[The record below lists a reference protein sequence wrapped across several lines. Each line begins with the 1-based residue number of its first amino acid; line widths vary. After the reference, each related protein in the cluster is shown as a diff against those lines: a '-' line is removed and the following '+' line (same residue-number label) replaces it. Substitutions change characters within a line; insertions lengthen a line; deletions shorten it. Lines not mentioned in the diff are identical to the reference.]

1 MLTCTRVVKQLSD
14 FIDNSLGAEMQA
26 AMAQHLEN
34 CKGCRVLR
42 ETYESTQHL
51 CREILQT
58 SCPAELGDRLLAFLR
73 REIHKP

>member
-1 MLTCTRVVKQLSD
+1 MLTCTKVVELLSD
-14 FIDNSLGAEMQA
+14 FIDNTLTAEMHK
-26 AMAQHLEN
+26 AMTQHLEN
-34 CKGCRVLR
+34 CRGCRVLR

-51 CREILQT
+51 CREVLQT

>member
-1 MLTCTRVVKQLSD
+1 MLTCTKVVELLSD
-14 FIDNSLGAEMQA
+14 FIDNSLSAEMQE
-26 AMAQHLEN
+26 AMRQHLEH
-34 CKGCRVLR
+34 CRGCRVLR

-51 CREILQT
+51 CRTVLQT